1 MLSGF
6 DFPVEECPASR
17 VKAGYVSFPLYL
29 CAIIICPGLKKFC
42 RSVVRYIDA
51 CRKFDYV
58 SDQNLA
64 HCKNYL
70 DESNI
75 YFLGDDG

>member
-1 MLSGF
+1 M
-6 DFPVEECPASR
+6 DECPQSR
-17 VKAGYVSFPLYL
+17 VKAGYERISVVFVRHHHLSWMKEVLSF
-29 CAIIICPGLKKFC
+29 
-42 RSVVRYIDA
+42 VVRYVDA
-51 CRKFDYV
+51 CRKFDYF

-75 YFLGDDG
+75 YFLGDAS

>member
-1 MLSGF
+1 MLPRF
-6 DFPVEECPASR
+6 DFPVEECPLSR
-17 VKAGYVSFPLYL
+17 VKAGYASFSLLFVRHHHLSWIKEVSF
-29 CAIIICPGLKKFC
+29 
-42 RSVVRYIDA
+42 VVRYRDA
-51 CRKFDYV
+51 CRKFDYF

-64 HCKNYL
+64 RCKNYL